1 MQSLSRNPTEDHP
14 ALVIYSMV
22 GNDVCNEQEDT
33 IRHMTSP
40 TEFYENVMGTLEF
53 LETTLPPGSHVILV
67 GLIDGAILYKAMA
80 DRLHPLGLLR
90 QDLTYSQVYDWFNC
104 MEIGPCAG
112 WMNSNSTLRKIT
124 TNAANQLSN
133 VLKKIAK
140 KEKKFTRFDVH
151 YMPNPFQEV
160 INDWVA
166 SGGKVWQLIEP
177 VDSLHPTQV
186 TQKMIAKSI
195 WSFLEG
201 NMPHVLGPI
210 NDRNDQIEALFG
222 GKGGH

>member
-1 MQSLSRNPTEDHP
+1 MGRLGRATCTVHLISANTSHEGITCIKAKEQLKFYC
-14 ALVIYSMV
+14 LIY
-22 GNDVCNEQEDT
+22 
-33 IRHMTSP
+33 
-40 TEFYENVMGTLEF
+40 
-53 LETTLPPGSHVILV
+53 IL
-67 GLIDGAILYKAMA
+67 
-80 DRLHPLGLLR
+80 
-90 QDLTYSQVYDWFNC
+90 C
-104 MEIGPCAG
+104 
-112 WMNSNSTLRKIT
+112 
-124 TNAANQLSN
+124 
-133 VLKKIAK
+133 K

-210 NDRNDQIEALFG
+210 NDRNDQIEELFG
-222 GKGGH
+222 GQGGH